1 MKLAMG
7 IPCFDTVQSS
17 TALAFAGAAVNQ
29 TAFEGLVLIK
39 GQSSVSAATSR
50 NNLVEG
56 ALVSGCSHLL
66 MVDSD
71 MVFPP
76 DTVDRLMEH
85 QVHVVGAVYRRRGHP
100 HDMLGA
106 TWDGEQ
112 QAEGLTRMKRM
123 ATGLMLIDLSVF
135 DDWQKPWFRVE
146 VRGDTIMGEDV
157 LFCEDLIHCNIPFYA
172 DVGLSKRVGHLCQAT
187 LTEQGIQMSSTV
199 AGFQPANVSESR
211 ILSSLP

>member
-7 IPCFDTVQSS
+7 LPCFDTVQTS
-17 TALAFAGAAVNQ
+17 TALSFAGAAVNQ
-29 TAFEGLVLIK
+29 TTFSGLVLIK
-39 GQSSVSAATSR
+39 GQSSVSAATAR

-56 ALVSGCSHLL
+56 ALASNCSHLL

-76 DTVDRLMEH
+76 DTVDRLAEH
-85 QVHVVGAVYRRRGHP
+85 KVPVVGAVYRRRGHP

-106 TWDGEQ
+106 TWDDAKE
-112 QAEGLTRMKRM
+112 AEGLTRMKRM
-123 ATGLMLIDLSVF
+123 ATGLMLIDLEIF
-135 DDWQKPWFRVE
+135 IGWKKPWFRVE
-146 VRGDTIMGEDV
+146 IRGDTIMGEDV
-157 LFCEDLIHCNIPFYA
+157 LFCDDLVHCHIPFYA
-172 DVGLSKRVGHLCQAT
+172 DVELSKRVGHLCQAT

-211 ILSSLP
+211 MPSSLP